1 MHEFRPYVDSTKY
14 SQCLKFFFV
23 CLEQNLNVFVLLYSN
38 MQCETNHETKEIILQ
53 RGPWKRGVGGV
64 GDPKCSKKERCFKRC
79 QRAFERIHE
88 VIFNLSQYLKSCKR
102 FTILSPYMDCSCRIG
117 FKLSES
123 ENFAT
128 LDIDTN
134 ESFIH

>member
-1 MHEFRPYVDSTKY
+1 
-14 SQCLKFFFV
+14 
-23 CLEQNLNVFVLLYSN
+23 

-117 FKLSES
+117 LKLSES

-128 LDIDTN
+128 LDIHTN
-134 ESFIH
+134 ERVSFIECYMHFIGTQHQRKLGNTVRKRLICINCFKLS